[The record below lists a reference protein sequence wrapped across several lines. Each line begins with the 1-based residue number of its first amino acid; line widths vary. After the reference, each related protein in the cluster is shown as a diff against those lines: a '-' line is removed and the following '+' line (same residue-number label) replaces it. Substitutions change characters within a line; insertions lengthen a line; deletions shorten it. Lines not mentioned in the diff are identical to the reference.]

1 MTSEGLNPQRP
12 SLVDVQAAARR
23 FLQEA
28 LPEAR
33 RVDVIRVLPAGGGDG
48 GWEVEAGVWQ
58 PNAAIQALGLS
69 MQRTVLD
76 QNFYVVRLDSR
87 LDVVA
92 YETTEA
98 ERAS

>member
-1 MTSEGLNPQRP
+1 MTNEGIAEHRP
-12 SLVDVQAAARR
+12 SLVEVQAAARR

-33 RVDVIRVLPAGGGDG
+33 RVDVVKVLPMSSGDG

-58 PNAAIQALGLS
+58 PNATIQALGLS
-69 MQRTVLD
+69 THHAVLD
-76 QNFYVVRLDSR
+76 QGFYVVRLDGR
-87 LDVVA
+87 LNVIA

-98 ERAS
+98 ERTS

>member
-1 MTSEGLNPQRP
+1 MTSEGLADHRP

-33 RVDVIRVLPAGGGDG
+33 RVDVIQVMPVVRRRGL
-48 GWEVEAGVWQ
+48 EAEAVVWQ
-58 PNAAIQALGLS
+58 PNATIQALGLS
-69 MQRTVLD
+69 TQRPVLD
-76 QNFYVVRLDSR
+76 QNFYVVRLDGR
-87 LDVVA
+87 LNVIA
-92 YETTEA
+92 YEINEA

>member
-1 MTSEGLNPQRP
+1 ME
-12 SLVDVQAAARR
+12 VQAAARR

-33 RVDVIRVLPAGGGDG
+33 RVDVIRVLPVTGGEG

-69 MQRTVLD
+69 MQRAVLD
-76 QNFYVVRLDSR
+76 QNFYVVRLDSQ
-87 LDVVA
+87 LAVTA